1 MITKPRPRSAL
12 IAATTLVTFLWS
24 AGTSPAAAQRQT
36 RGGAKTSTSSA
47 NTANRGGG
55 GGSARANSAS
65 ANTAGANRGANANA
79 NANRN
84 NNGNRNTN
92 VNNNTNV
99 NRNTNVNI
107 DSDDDWDG
115 FDNDWDDDWD
125 NDDHHPVA
133 AAMAIGATAAVIGS
147 IVNQPPA
154 NQNCVPVGVNGV
166 TYQQCGSTW
175 YQPQYAGE
183 QVQYVVVA
191 PPQ

>member
-1 MITKPRPRSAL
+1 M
-12 IAATTLVTFLWS
+12 LVTFLLS
-24 AGTSPAAAQRQT
+24 ATSPVAGQRAT
-36 RGGAKTSTSSA
+36 RGGTQTSVNSA
-47 NTANRGGG
+47 NRG
-55 GGSARANSAS
+55 GGSARASSAGANSAS
-65 ANTAGANRGANANA
+65 ANRSGAAAGANRSGSAA
-79 NANRN
+79 NANRAGNAN
-84 NNGNRNTN
+84 NNVNRNTN
-92 VNNNTNV
+92 VNSNTNV

-107 DSDDDWDG
+107 DADDDWDG

-125 NDDHHPVA
+125 DDDHHPVA
-133 AAMAIGATAAVIGS
+133 AAMAISATAAVIGS

-191 PPQ
+191 PPG